1 MKLNKTIAILCVTI
15 FVLFNISTAFAT
27 TGSIEYASGTAGI
40 TSNVTI
46 SGTVADTTLPVNI
59 IVSDL
64 SMGVGVNGRS
74 IKYVNLTM
82 PDDSGNWQF
91 NFKVKGDI
99 RNYDI
104 KIRQDG
110 GVGSVDFD
118 EIESVTERIDA
129 NLFAYLLNDII
140 NIDLS
145 VANPELTN
153 PSCSLYIAFYD
164 DDDNLITADRI
175 PVNGVNGNA
184 SFSDTFEKAMLTGA
198 KYAKVFFWTSNMT
211 PLIDNNDIEV
221 LADPETLRFSL
232 PENDALITKN
242 PGKGW
247 IKYGTSEEIYDP
259 TGVLNQK
266 VLDYSATGYSRYR
279 WAVIEPEKG
288 EYNWAP
294 IDNAIEYWD
303 SQNIRFAFGVMGL
316 DTSNGNQTTPSWVVA
331 EAQSAGEEVW
341 THTVGNNTVY
351 NTHQGIGSVYLKNY
365 ENFLKALAERY
376 DGDPR
381 VEFIDVRSY
390 GNYGEF
396 HRIYS
401 EGLNPIGIDGMKKHI
416 SMHTD
421 YFKKTQI
428 VVATGFCYHSNS
440 TNTDESTT
448 NVYLTPEEIYAMG
461 VGVRNDAGY
470 EIQEQVTAFSGH
482 EPAILE
488 QAPHYNQHK
497 FQYGFDI
504 NKYIECFEQSK
515 FSYMDIG
522 EWGNSSEA
530 FVKDMEPVIK
540 YLTNKMGYHFVMTNA
555 SIPSYA
561 IPSRAFDIDLGWIN
575 KGITYLYKNAVI
587 DIALLDEDGDV
598 VTTFRSSAAPTS
610 WAPGAEVV
618 DTVSVTI
625 PENLPKGNYKLAV
638 GIGLNDGKYVDDS
651 KPDFEIG
658 NYGKTDDKWY
668 VFANAVST
676 GSLIKLS
683 NYISEAYVNGT
694 PVCDE
699 MHTVNGR
706 DYYELD
712 AVLGALA
719 DEEPTVN
726 GDYVTY
732 AVDGVSV
739 VANKAGTTLNI
750 NGEYINATPIIK
762 KGDKYYVS
770 LDALATI
777 STVAETDGVV
787 TVTTKKY
794 RDSLEIAEETVFDSG
809 FELNDGSWTLGDGA
823 SITTGIYSSG
833 SNSLYLNGTT
843 NAIASQNIDIV
854 YENVYNVKFK
864 VKSSGV
870 AKLGIKDSNGMYI
883 GTIETADTNGSWVE
897 YSLNFDSCN
906 IGTNVL
912 GDPYRSNILTL
923 VFESSS
929 VAYID
934 DIVITKVG
942 TYDSLI
948 ASGDYIRDYGAEV
961 NYVPYLKNSNHISRS
976 SKYAHS
982 GTYSFSIKASG
993 NTWATMSLMDTV
1005 ILEGGAGSYTFEGYV
1020 RADDGVSLPDFT
1032 IYPLR
1037 YMVFKGSDD
1046 RDAVVAPKSGI
1057 GNYGWGSS
1065 QIVVS
1070 GLTGD
1075 EGWRKVSTTIYVTSD
1090 VVEALKVEHMP
1101 DIQENSASIGIQT
1114 SSSSDWGVCN
1124 YSGGTDTR
1132 LTIYFDDFKITKN

>member
-1 MKLNKTIAILCVTI
+1 MKLNKTIATICAII

-27 TGSIEYASGTAGI
+27 TGSIEYASGTAGL
-40 TSNVTI
+40 TSHVTI
-46 SGTVADTTLPVNI
+46 SGTVADPSLPVNI

-74 IKYVNLTM
+74 IKYLGITD
-82 PDDSGNWQF
+82 PDESGSWLF

-104 KIRQDG
+104 KVRQDG
-110 GVGSVDFD
+110 SVGGVDFD
-118 EIESVTERIDA
+118 TLESVSERIDA
-129 NLFAYLLNDII
+129 DLFAYLLNDII

-184 SFSDTFEKAMLTGA
+184 SFSDTYKKAMLTGA

-211 PLIDNNDIEV
+211 PLTNNNDIEV
-221 LADPETLRFSL
+221 LEDPETLRFSL
-232 PENDALITKN
+232 PENDVLITKN

-247 IKYGTSEEIYDP
+247 IKYGTREEIYDP

-266 VLDYSATGYSRYR
+266 VLDYSATGYTRYR

-401 EGLNPIGIDGMKKHI
+401 EELNPIGVDGMKKHI

-440 TNTDESTT
+440 TNTDESST
-448 NVYLTPEEIYAMG
+448 NVYLTPEEIYSMG

-555 SIPSYA
+555 TLPSYA
-561 IPSRAFDIDLGWIN
+561 VPSRAFDIDISWIN

-587 DIALLDEDGDV
+587 DIALLDEDGDI
-598 VTTFRSSAAPTS
+598 VTTFRSSAVPTS
-610 WAPGAEVV
+610 WAPGETVV

-638 GIGLNDGKYVDDS
+638 GMGLNDGKYVDDG

-668 VFANAVST
+668 VFANAVNT
-676 GSLIKLS
+676 GSLFNIS
-683 NYISEAYVNGT
+683 NYTGEAYVNGK

-699 MHTVNGR
+699 MYTVNGR

-712 AVLGALA
+712 AIMSALA
-719 DEEPTVN
+719 DGEPTVN

-732 AVDGVSV
+732 AVDGVDV
-739 VANKAGTTLNI
+739 VVNKVGTTLNI
-750 NGEYINATPIIK
+750 GGEYINATPIIK

-770 LDALATI
+770 VDAIKA
-777 STVAETDGVV
+777 VA
-787 TVTTKKY
+787 TVTEENGVLTITTQKY
-794 RDSLEIAEETVFDSG
+794 RDSIMLPQGTVSDSG
-809 FELNDGSWTLGDGA
+809 FELNDGSWTLKAGA
-823 SITTGIYSSG
+823 SISTADKSTGSK
-833 SNSLYLNGTT
+833 SLYLNGTA
-843 NAIASQNIDIV
+843 NASAYQSFEISCDNL
-854 YENVYNVKFK
+854 YNLKFK
-864 VKSSGV
+864 VKSAGTV
-870 AKLGIKDSNGMYI
+870 KAGIKDSNDMYVA
-883 GTIETADTNGSWVE
+883 TIDTANTNGSWKE
-897 YSLNFDSCN
+897 YSLNFDSNN
-906 IGTNVL
+906 IATNVL
-912 GDPYRSNILTL
+912 EDLYRTGKVTL
-923 VFESSS
+923 VFESSAQ
-929 VAYID
+929 AYID
-934 DIVITKVG
+934 DITITNAG
-942 TYDSLI
+942 AISSLI
-948 ASGDYIRDYGAEV
+948 NSGDYIRDYGAEI
-961 NYVPYLKNSNHISRS
+961 NYVPWKKSSSMISRT

-982 GTYSFSIKASG
+982 GTYSFAIKASKDV
-993 NTWATMSLMDTV
+993 WATMSLMESV
-1005 ILEGGAGSYTFEGYV
+1005 ILEGGAGKYTFEGYV
-1020 RADDGVSLPDFT
+1020 RADDGVTLPNFT
-1032 IYPLR
+1032 VYPLR
-1037 YMVFKGSDD
+1037 YTVFKGSDD
-1046 RDAVVAPKSGI
+1046 RTATVAPKSGT
-1057 GNYGWGSS
+1057 GNFSWGSS
-1065 QIVVS
+1065 AISVS

-1075 EGWRKVSTTIYVTSD
+1075 EGWRKISTTIYVTSD

-1101 DIQENSASIGIQT
+1101 DICGNSASIGIHT
-1114 SSSSDWGVCN
+1114 ASNDSWGSSN
-1124 YSGGTDTR
+1124 YSSGTDTR